1 VSAVRKHDKDTE
13 KAKEKLTEFCTLTMQ
28 GYQDLLVLEPFAAA
42 PLALQHG
49 ICIPTD
55 SVSLSLTMN
64 SLSQKSITA
73 TVANT
78 LVQTVFNQ
86 VRKDYAA
93 LYYSDE
99 MVTDAIFYAGEVTPE
114 PTKFS
119 HQLLVSCKNN
129 LRRAIDDNHGDVK
142 GCSSL
147 QHDVRK
153 ALSDLTRVYGE
164 PGMLR
169 FNRLR
174 GDPMVKGKNF
184 SALFGFETLDAVE
197 AYANLV
203 EELVP
208 WNTCQLDTG
217 KRRVDRL
224 TKQHCA
230 ATSTGN
236 PDVVAPEASGGT
248 GNVPEASEATATT
261 TGNPVVASE
270 ASGATG
276 NVPEAS
282 EATATWTGNPVVA
295 SEASG
300 GTGNV
305 PEASEAAGDVPD
317 GASQKDTGDVPDASE
332 CTGDPGFTAHKNAYA
347 PRMSTRALSA
357 IDYIL
362 LGIFMLRTGVHQQ
375 VAALLFGVDQSAVS
389 RAFEAFVRRAFTYV
403 QRHDGILK
411 ALLRRKMLR
420 KRKRARGTD
429 PDLPDHH
436 WAFRYVS
443 IIDGTEIY
451 SQTPSDK
458 ALQRALWSEYKHHS
472 T

>member
-1 VSAVRKHDKDTE
+1 MSAVRKHDKDTE

-248 GNVPEASEATATT
+248 GNVPEASEA
-261 TGNPVVASE
+261 
-270 ASGATG
+270 
-276 NVPEAS
+276 
-282 EATATWTGNPVVA
+282 
-295 SEASG
+295 
-300 GTGNV
+300 
-305 PEASEAAGDVPD
+305 AGDVPD

>member
-1 VSAVRKHDKDTE
+1 MSVAASPRIVSETPLQQRRIAATAVSAVRKHDKDTE

-248 GNVPEASEATATT
+248 GNVPEASEA
-261 TGNPVVASE
+261 
-270 ASGATG
+270 
-276 NVPEAS
+276 
-282 EATATWTGNPVVA
+282 
-295 SEASG
+295 
-300 GTGNV
+300 
-305 PEASEAAGDVPD
+305 AGDVPD